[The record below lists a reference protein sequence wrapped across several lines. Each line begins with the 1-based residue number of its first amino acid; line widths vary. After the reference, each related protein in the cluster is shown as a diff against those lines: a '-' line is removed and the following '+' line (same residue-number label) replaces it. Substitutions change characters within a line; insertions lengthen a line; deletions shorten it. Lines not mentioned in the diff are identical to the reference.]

1 MKISK
6 DPKTNKLLNKII
18 YAAIITLISII
29 IAFALNVSDP
39 GKRLHN
45 SIYDTFFRI
54 KTSLF
59 KADNAKTDDVII
71 VAIDDASLQNF
82 QNFKN
87 VLWPW
92 PRNIYAILAQ
102 HLVNEGA
109 KAVVFDIIFNSPDID
124 RADSYGEDNDY
135 MFYQVITETEK
146 TILAFNIDDQM
157 SNENKIDAVKITNG
171 DLFNNVREYNS
182 ISYLPYELFRME
194 NDNFGYVD
202 IEAGT
207 DGVIREYMPFV
218 KIKDQYYPSLSAAT
232 YIIANNSEL
241 PEDLF
246 INNNGSFRLN
256 WYGQGGV
263 NQSFHYQP
271 VLMVISDF
279 INSMRGNPKEI
290 PEGTFQDKVV
300 FIGATA
306 RGLLDMKNTPFTKD
320 EAYPGVEI
328 HATAYLNMLQRNEI
342 KNPNLIMELSIYFI
356 LLFILMFFGVKS
368 KSIYRY
374 SIFYFLLLV
383 IIIFSQFFVFSSFD
397 LMTLTAFVLIAF
409 IVAYAVT
416 QVYNYITE
424 GRTSNMIKNALGTYL
439 SPELAKQVAESEK
452 TVTVGG
458 KNVNASA
465 MFIDIAGFTTFSEK
479 NSVEKVVQ
487 TLNLYLEKFSESIM
501 ANKGFINKYLGDGLM
516 ALFGSYPQYD
526 DHADM
531 VVISAMECYKINKE
545 LAPQYGLN
553 VRIGVNTGK
562 MIAGNLGGGGK
573 LEFTAIGDSVN
584 TTSRLEGANKFFST
598 HILVGED
605 TYKALKGK
613 YDLNYIGKFSL
624 KGKDIPYGIY
634 YFVDGFQ
641 EEKKKFVNLI
651 EAYEK
656 KDLQTFKK
664 YLQHFINLK
673 TNFGP
678 ALYYL
683 NYFKNNPKKFGEPI
697 KFTEK

>member
-1 MKISK
+1 MKFSK
-6 DPKTNKLLNKII
+6 DPNINKILNKIVF
-18 YAAIITLISII
+18 AAIITLISII
-29 IAFALNVSDP
+29 IAFAFNITDP

-45 SIYDTFFRI
+45 SVYDTFFRI

-59 KADNAKTDDVII
+59 KSNISKTDDVVI

-82 QNFKN
+82 QEAKN

-92 PRNIYAILAQ
+92 PRNIYAIIAQ

-109 KAVVFDIIFNSPDID
+109 KAVIFDIIFNSPDID
-124 RADSYGEDNDY
+124 RVDSFGEDNDN
-135 MFYQVITETEK
+135 MFYQVMTGTDK
-146 TILAFNIDDQM
+146 LILSFNIDNHLDTD
-157 SNENKIDAVKITNG
+157 NTIDAIKISNG
-171 DLFNNVREYNS
+171 DSFKNVKDYKS
-182 ISYLPYELFRME
+182 ISYLPYNLFRFN

-202 IEAGT
+202 IEAGS

-218 KIKDQYYPSLSAAT
+218 KIKGEYYPSLSAAT
-232 YIIANNSEL
+232 YIVANNKDL

-246 INNNGSFRLN
+246 INKNGSFRLN

-263 NQSFHYQP
+263 NKSFNYQP
-271 VLMVISDF
+271 VLMIISDF
-279 INSMRGNPKEI
+279 INVIRGKPKDI
-290 PEGTFQDKVV
+290 PEGTFKNKVV

-306 RGLLDMKNTPFTKD
+306 RGLLDMKSTPFTKD

-328 HATAYLNMLQRNEI
+328 HATAYLNMLQKNEI
-342 KNPNLIMELSIYFI
+342 KTPNNILELSVYFFVI
-356 LLFILMFFGVKS
+356 LVLLLFGIKS
-368 KSIYRY
+368 KSILKY
-374 SIFYFLLLV
+374 SIFYLLV
-383 IIIFSQFFVFSSFD
+383 ILIIIFSHFFIFNHQNI
-397 LMTLTAFVLIAF
+397 MTMTAFILVALI
-409 IVAYAVT
+409 IAYAVT

-424 GRTSNMIKNALGTYL
+424 GRTSNMIKNALGKYL
-439 SPELAKQVAESEK
+439 SPELAKQVADSEK
-452 TVTVGG
+452 TLTVGG
-458 KNVNASA
+458 KSVNASA

-479 NSVEKVVQ
+479 NTVDKVVQ
-487 TLNLYLEKFSESIM
+487 TLNIYLERFSEVIM
-501 ANKGFINKYLGDGLM
+501 ENKGFINKYLGDGLM
-516 ALFGSYPQYD
+516 ALFGAYPQYE

-531 VVISAMECYKINKE
+531 VVKSAMECYKINKE

-584 TTSRLEGANKFFST
+584 TTSRLEGANKFFAT
-598 HILVGED
+598 HILAGED
-605 TYKALKGK
+605 TYKSLKDK

-634 YFVDGFQ
+634 YFVDGFK
-641 EEKKKFVNLI
+641 EEKEKFVNLI
-651 EAYEK
+651 NAYEK
-656 KDLQTFKK
+656 KDLETFKK
-664 YLQHFINLK
+664 YLQYFINLK

-683 NYFKNNPKKFGEPI
+683 NYYKNNPKNFGEPI